1 MMAAQAMDAKRRA
14 QARVAAQRTRI
25 LQAAEKCFVERGFHA
40 ASMATI
46 AQTAAMS
53 PGLIYRYFH
62 SKSEIILAIIERQL
76 ETARERIGALHGA
89 NDLAASLA
97 DSFQAAEQDDCEQIS
112 APLFLEMSAEATR
125 DPQIGAA
132 MHAFDAT
139 VRGDLAGVLTRSRE
153 RGGYGLPAPLA
164 EARALMLLCLIE
176 GLKVREARE
185 PGLDRGLLETA
196 LADILAMLL
205 APLAPGGADLR
216 P

>member
-1 MMAAQAMDAKRRA
+1 MAAQAMDAKRRA

-89 NDLAASLA
+89 NDLAANIA
-97 DSFQAAEQDDCEQIS
+97 DSFHAAEQDDCEQIS

-132 MHAFDAT
+132 MHDFDAT
-139 VRGDLAGVLTRSRE
+139 VRGDLAAVLSRSRAQ
-153 RGGYGLPAPLA
+153 GGYGLPAALA

>member
-1 MMAAQAMDAKRRA
+1 MAAQAMDAKRRA

-89 NDLAASLA
+89 NDLAANIA
-97 DSFQAAEQDDCEQIS
+97 DSFHATEQDDCEQIS

-153 RGGYGLPAPLA
+153 QGGYGLPAPLA

>member
-1 MMAAQAMDAKRRA
+1 MAAQAMDAQRRA

-89 NDLAASLA
+89 NDLAANIA
-97 DSFQAAEQDDCEQIS
+97 DSFHAAEQDDCEQIS

-132 MHAFDAT
+132 MHDFDAT
-139 VRGDLAGVLTRSRE
+139 VRGDLAAVLSRSRAQ
-153 RGGYGLPAPLA
+153 GGYGLPAALA

>member
-1 MMAAQAMDAKRRA
+1 MMAAQAMDAKRKA

-40 ASMATI
+40 TSMATI

-53 PGLIYRYFH
+53 PGLIYRYFR

-89 NDLAASLA
+89 NDLAANLA
-97 DSFQAAEQDDCEQIS
+97 DSFHAAEQDDCEQIS

-139 VRGDLAGVLTRSRE
+139 VRGDLAGVLARSRE
-153 RGGYGLPAPLA
+153 QDGYGLPAPLA

>member
-1 MMAAQAMDAKRRA
+1 MAAQAMDAKRRA

-89 NDLAASLA
+89 NDLAANIA
-97 DSFQAAEQDDCEQIS
+97 DSFHAAEQDDCEQIS

-132 MHAFDAT
+132 MHDFDAT
-139 VRGDLAGVLTRSRE
+139 VRGDLAAVLTRSRE
-153 RGGYGLPAPLA
+153 QGGYGLPEPLA
-164 EARALMLLCLIE
+164 ERRALMLLCLIE

>member
-1 MMAAQAMDAKRRA
+1 MAAQAMDAKRRA

-89 NDLAASLA
+89 NDLAANIA
-97 DSFQAAEQDDCEQIS
+97 DSFHAAEQDDCEQIS

-132 MHAFDAT
+132 MHDFDAT
-139 VRGDLAGVLTRSRE
+139 VRGDLAAVLSRSRAQ
-153 RGGYGLPAPLA
+153 GGYGLPAPLA

>member
-1 MMAAQAMDAKRRA
+1 MAAQAMDAKRRA

-89 NDLAASLA
+89 NDLAANIA
-97 DSFQAAEQDDCEQIS
+97 DSFHAAEQDDCEQIS

-153 RGGYGLPAPLA
+153 QGGYGLPKPLA
-164 EARALMLLCLIE
+164 ERRALMLLCLIE